1 MNHQEDSTEIDND
14 VNEDEDINYNEGT
27 SQCLREVVRK
37 RSFELENETL
47 QRLKENDPD
56 VTHLNIRL
64 CHYKQDGECFFDSIN
79 WKEDGDC
86 IANNTQLKK
95 ITMTYKGRTW
105 GLTLGEQYNRP
116 TGQQLE
122 DFFSCIYRNRS
133 IVSLET
139 NSINFT
145 DDFAGSLIEG
155 LSGHPSLEILKIG
168 NDSYTLGI
176 GSICYKALGN
186 ALKHPRSKLKKL
198 SIPNSKLDDNGLGVV
213 CDGLLGNSRISS
225 VCLDN
230 NEHITS
236 VGWQTLSTVLQH
248 PKCNLI
254 ELGLFNTDINDD
266 TAVILGNGLRGSSLK
281 VLNLGDNRSI
291 KSAGWQTLFNQL
303 SKTSIKTLD
312 LDRSDISDSS
322 VSVLANITTLKSL
335 ILSMNIS
342 LTLEGWRSL
351 FNSLQTRRIQL
362 KRLDISYSK
371 IGNVGIAALG
381 SLLNSMGTLETLNMR
396 GISGSRWDESDRTI
410 TSQGWVSFFTPL
422 QDSNLDLVNLN
433 LCGSTIDDEG
443 IRLLTRLVSSM
454 GSLKYLNL
462 GNNEFV
468 TPTGWQALTGFFES
482 PIFVLENID
491 LFNIRLSEDTVIAL
505 TRALAGNKTLKRL
518 VLEECRDEDYIEIMT
533 ERGWDAVSTILCNKT
548 SILGTYTSNHTLQ
561 YIRNDNYIDLPD
573 CLISYLKLNENKDK
587 VEVARQKILQTHF
600 SGSGDDDKSNIQVL
614 LDMELQIMPTAI
626 AWIGRP
632 SHNDWR
638 GTSVSG
644 LSLLYNLMRRLPDLF
659 DSSPQKKLS
668 AGKRKRGVCP
678 N

>member
-27 SQCLREVVRK
+27 SQCLREVVRE

-56 VTHLNIRL
+56 VTHLNIPL
-64 CHYKQDGECFFDSIN
+64 LHYKQDGECFFDSIN
-79 WKEDGDC
+79 WKEDDEC

-105 GLTLGEQYNRP
+105 GLTLGERYNRP
-116 TGQQLE
+116 TGRQLE

-145 DDFAGSLIEG
+145 DDFAGILIEG
-155 LSGHPSLEILKIG
+155 LSGHPSLERLKIG
-168 NDSYTLGI
+168 NDSYSLGI
-176 GSICYKALGN
+176 GSICYKALEN
-186 ALKHPRSKLKKL
+186 VLKHPRSKLKKL
-198 SIPNSKLDDNGLGVV
+198 SIPNSKLDDNGLGIV
-213 CDGLLGNSRISS
+213 CDGLLGNSRITSL
-225 VCLDN
+225 CLDN

-236 VGWQTLSTVLQH
+236 VGWQALSTVLQH
-248 PKCNLI
+248 CNLI
-254 ELGLFNTDINDD
+254 ELGLFNTGINDD
-266 TAVILGNGLRGSSLK
+266 TAVILGTGLRGSSLK

-303 SKTSIKTLD
+303 SKTSIESLD
-312 LDRSDISDSS
+312 LDRSDISDDSI
-322 VSVLANITTLKSL
+322 SVLANVTTLKSL

-342 LTLEGWRSL
+342 LTPEGWRSL

-362 KRLDISYSK
+362 KKLDISYSK

-381 SLLNSMGTLETLNMR
+381 SLVNSMGKLKTLKMNS
-396 GISGSRWDESDRTI
+396 ISRRFGGSDGNI
-410 TSQGWVSFFTPL
+410 TSQGWVSFFMSL

-433 LCGSTIDDEG
+433 LCGSTIHDNG
-443 IRLLTRLVSSM
+443 MQLLVRLVSNM

-482 PIFVLENID
+482 PKFVLENID
-491 LFNIRLSEDTVIAL
+491 LFNIRLSEDTVTAL

-561 YIRNDNYIDLPD
+561 YIRGDNYIDLPD
-573 CLISYLKLNENKDK
+573 CLMSYLKLNENKDK

-600 SGSGDDDKSNIQVL
+600 SGSGNDDKSNIQVL
-614 LDMELQIMPTAI
+614 LDMELQMMPTAI
-626 AWIGRP
+626 DWIGRP
-632 SHNDWR
+632 THNDWR
-638 GTSVSG
+638 GTTVSG

-659 DSSPQKKLS
+659 DSSPQKKRS
-668 AGKRKRGVCP
+668 MGKRKRRECSTKA
-678 N
+678 